1 MKNTS
6 LTLGLALVA
15 AVSAGIASAQQ
26 VPASNL
32 ADLSLEQL
40 SSVEVTSVSGRAESL
55 KDAAASIFV
64 ITAEDIRR
72 SAALTLPQA
81 LRLAPNLQVAQFT
94 SSNHAVSARGF
105 NSIISNKL
113 LVLVDGRAVYSALYS
128 GVFWDATDVMLE
140 DVDRIEVISGP
151 GGTLWGANAV
161 NGVINVITRTAAATQ
176 GALASITRSS
186 NGGQAVARFGAPL
199 GDRSHYRVY
208 GMALDRPDT
217 ERADGALL
225 PDSTSKRQ
233 AGFRVDWGDIATEG
247 LTVQGDVYDGGRSP
261 APSLAPRVRGGN
273 LLGRYH
279 GHTGGGGS
287 YRLQAYADI
296 TEREDETGFRNEAR
310 TVDLEFTHEP
320 ALAHGHEVLWGA
332 GHRRTR
338 DSNQPNDQFA
348 FLPAT
353 RDLIWTNVFA
363 QYQTELSPALRLT
376 VGGKLEKNIF
386 TGVEF
391 LPNLRL
397 AFKSDAGLTWAAV
410 SRAVRAPA
418 RLDRDILLPSV
429 APFVLL
435 GGPTFE
441 SEVVRVVEVGQR
453 GFIGRDLNYS
463 VTLYRQQY
471 DRLRSGTLS
480 SPPPVML
487 ENRIKG
493 HSTGV
498 EAWALWQA
506 AAKWRLSAGMLAQR
520 ISLRTDSGPPDPAS
534 IAAQGNDPRRM
545 LKLRSNW
552 DLGRSE
558 VDVIVRRVG
567 SLPAPAVPAYTA
579 VDARWG
585 WKATPSLVVSV
596 LAQNLF
602 DRRHV
607 EFTDPATTSQIER
620 RVFLR
625 LAWQL

>member
-6 LTLGLALVA
+6 LTLGLALAV
-15 AVSAGIASAQQ
+15 AVSFGNASAQR
-26 VPASNL
+26 VPASSL

-40 SSVEVTSVSGRAESL
+40 SNVEVTSVSGRAESL
-55 KDAAASIFV
+55 QGAPASIFV

-72 SAALTLPQA
+72 SAAITLPQA

-94 SSNHAVSARGF
+94 SGNYAVSARGF
-105 NSIISNKL
+105 NNTISNKL
-113 LVLVDGRAVYSALYS
+113 LVLVDGRTVYSALFS

-140 DVDRIEVISGP
+140 DVDRIEVVSGP

-176 GALASITRSS
+176 GALASVTRSDS
-186 NGGQAVARFGAPL
+186 GGQAVARFGAPL
-199 GDRSHYRVY
+199 GDSGHYRVY

-217 ERADGALL
+217 ERADGALR

-233 AGFRVDWGDIATEG
+233 AGFRADWGDAVKEG
-247 LTVQGDVYDGGRSP
+247 FTVQGDVYDGGKFP
-261 APSLAPRVRGGN
+261 ASSLAPRVRGGN

-279 GHTGGGGS
+279 AHPAGGGS
-287 YRLQAYADI
+287 YRLQAYADMA
-296 TEREDETGFRNEAR
+296 EREDESGFRNEAR

-320 ALAHGHEVLWGA
+320 ELARGHEVLWGA

-338 DSNQPNDQFA
+338 DSNQPNAQFA
-348 FLPAT
+348 FLPAD
-353 RDLIWTNVFA
+353 RDLTWTHVFA

-376 VGGKLEKNIF
+376 LGGKLEKNIF

-418 RLDRDILLPSV
+418 RLDRDIFLPSV
-429 APFVLL
+429 APFVVQ
-435 GGPTFE
+435 GGPTFV
-441 SEVVRVVEVGQR
+441 SEVVRVVEAGQR

-463 VTLYRQQY
+463 ITLYRQQY

-487 ENRIKG
+487 ENRIEG

-506 AAKWRLSAGMLAQR
+506 ARNWRLSAGVLAQR
-520 ISLRTDSGPPDPAS
+520 ISLRTKSGLPDPAS
-534 IAAQGNDPRRM
+534 VVALGNDPRR
-545 LKLRSNW
+545 LWTLRSSW
-552 DLGRSE
+552 DVGRSE
-558 VDVIVRRVG
+558 VDLIVRHVG

-579 VDARWG
+579 VDVRWG
-585 WKATPSLVVSV
+585 WKAAPALTVSL

-607 EFTDPATTSQIER
+607 EFTDPAAASQIER